1 MVKLEREIKN
11 IPSELALPLETL
23 ITFFD
28 AGHPNEHRKDLKK
41 WRFYVINDEP
51 YKCRHGAG
59 HVLAQYEETLQLIHA
74 AHDLMNIDKEIVK
87 SFIATHVE
95 TEQEK
100 RTLIYFPTN
109 LKKKEVIDPMVTIR
123 KFFKTITLDQYKDI
137 LHEWLRLAL
146 SNKAATETLTA
157 KEIIDVYDNLRKL
170 YSAIWIIHCR
180 VNQNTIF

>member
-1 MVKLEREIKN
+1 MLKLERNIKN
-11 IPSELALPLETL
+11 IPSELVLPLETL
-23 ITFFD
+23 TTFFD

-41 WRFYVINDEP
+41 WRFHVINDEP

-74 AHDLMNIDKEIVK
+74 AHDLMNTDKKTVESI
-87 SFIATHVE
+87 IATHVE
-95 TEQEK
+95 IEQEK
-100 RTLIYFPTN
+100 RTLLYFPTN

-123 KFFKTITLDQYKDI
+123 KFFKAITLDQYKEI
-137 LHEWLRLAL
+137 LHDWLRLAL

-170 YSAIWIIHCR
+170 YSAAWIIHVR
-180 VNQNTIF
+180 LTAN